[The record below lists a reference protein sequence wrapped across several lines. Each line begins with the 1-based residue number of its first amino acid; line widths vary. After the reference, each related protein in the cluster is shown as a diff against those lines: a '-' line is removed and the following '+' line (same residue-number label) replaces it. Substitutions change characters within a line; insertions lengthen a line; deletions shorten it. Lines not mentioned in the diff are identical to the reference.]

1 MRLVVVLWILLCFP
15 VQAGLPETVASIKP
29 SIVGVGSYHPS
40 ANPRAKFS
48 GTGFVVG
55 DGSLV
60 VTNYHVLPSK
70 MDGAKQER
78 LVIFVG
84 QGKKPKVVDV
94 SVLAKDRV
102 HDLALLK
109 IKGAKLKPL
118 KISGQGVRE
127 GQSIAFTGYPIGTI
141 LGLYASTHRGIVS
154 AISPIAIPQI
164 SSKQLSP
171 RMLKQLKKPYQ
182 VYHLDATAY
191 PGNSGSPLYNPNT
204 GAVIG
209 VINKVFIQESKET
222 NAISNPS
229 GITYAIPAKHIKVLM
244 SRQQ

>member
-1 MRLVVVLWILLCFP
+1 MKILCVIWLALFSSLVS
-15 VQAGLPETVASIKP
+15 AGLPETVAKIKP
-29 SIVGVGSYHPS
+29 SVVGVGSYHPTAS
-40 ANPRAKFS
+40 PRAKFS
-48 GTGFVVG
+48 GTGFAVG

-60 VTNYHVLPSK
+60 VTNYHVLPQQ
-70 MDGAKQER
+70 MDDAKKER

-84 QGKKPKVVDV
+84 QGKKPKVVDA
-94 SVLAKDRV
+94 SVVARDRV

-109 IKGAKLKPL
+109 IKGVKLKPL
-118 KISGQGVRE
+118 SISEQGVRE

-191 PGNSGSPLYNPNT
+191 PGNSGSPLYLPNS
-204 GAVIG
+204 GAVVG
-209 VINKVFIQESKET
+209 VINKVFIQQSKEAS
-222 NAISNPS
+222 AISQPS
-229 GITYAIPAKHIKVLM
+229 GITYAIPAKHVKVLM
-244 SRQQ
+244 SRQ